1 MKQKS
6 LDKQDWEKELDNIL
20 LGIDKDDLEDKNGWW
35 ETSTQAEHGAEIKV
49 KLKSFIQS
57 ELDRQR
63 KEILL
68 NYFEKEDD
76 LADNYANL
84 KDDNWSNFLE
94 ERSKLKIKSLKSK

>member
-1 MKQKS
+1 MNQKS
-6 LDKQDWEKELDNIL
+6 LDKQDWEKRYAEKFPNI
-20 LGIDKDDLEDKNGWW
+20 
-35 ETSTQAEHGAEIKV
+35 HGRKLPLQ
-49 KLKSFIQS
+49 LKSFIQS

-68 NYFEKEDD
+68 NYFGKEDD

-94 ERSKLKIKSLKSK
+94 ERSKLKIKSLQKQ